1 VPNLEGCDHLVV
13 HAGHGCCPGGPR
25 YCSATVGSR
34 TSLTR
39 LPMTVQVMRWVWV
52 ERPLRARLSRVTIT
66 ARVGALTSAMKVV
79 WWKRGP

>member
-1 VPNLEGCDHLVV
+1 
-13 HAGHGCCPGGPR
+13 
-25 YCSATVGSR
+25 
-34 TSLTR
+34 LTR